1 MTTQTLLMLLCL
13 FLATSASAAS
23 FDCRLARSK
32 AEVLVCSDP
41 ELSALDDRLSLL
53 FKRALQASSNKRE
66 FRAASDREWT
76 RRETSC
82 SDRAC
87 VFDWYLQR
95 QAQLESFL
103 QTRATESKQDGAK
116 KPLQQGPPVANKPS
130 AAKDAERELVNCLA
144 PKAQLGQYSSLDGG
158 RSVRSML
165 VACPSESLAWVQR
178 CVSQGDTQETC
189 TFKVTAVAQD
199 ALRALKR

>member
-1 MTTQTLLMLLCL
+1 MTMRTMPTLLTL
-13 FLATSASAAS
+13 FLATSVNAAS

-41 ELSALDDRLSLL
+41 ELSALDDRLSQL
-53 FKRALQASSNKRE
+53 FKRALSASSNKRE

-82 SDRAC
+82 FDRTC

-95 QAQLESFL
+95 QAQLESVL
-103 QTRATESKQDGAK
+103 QARASDSKQDVAK
-116 KPLQQGPPVANKPS
+116 KPAQQGPTVANKSS
-130 AAKDAERELVNCLA
+130 AAKDADRELANCLG

-165 VACPSESLAWVQR
+165 VACPAESLAWVER
-178 CVSQGDTQETC
+178 CVSKGDTQETC
-189 TFKVTAVAQD
+189 TFKVAAVAQD
-199 ALRALKR
+199 ALKALKR